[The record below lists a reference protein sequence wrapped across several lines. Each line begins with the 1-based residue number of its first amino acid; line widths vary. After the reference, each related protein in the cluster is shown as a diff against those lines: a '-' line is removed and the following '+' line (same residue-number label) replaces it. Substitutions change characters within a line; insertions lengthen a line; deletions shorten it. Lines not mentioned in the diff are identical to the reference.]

1 MAEEK
6 VIKSGVLTIPRL
18 LFLAVFGV
26 IIFLTVWSGL
36 LALGYWIMTLGLCG
50 LLTLIMMDYGIN
62 KKVLD
67 LEASPNQPGTPELQ
81 STSSEVVA
89 ASANAPRVRRRAGR
103 PTKRRR

>member
-18 LFLAVFGV
+18 LSLAVIGL

-36 LALGYWIMTLGLCG
+36 LAIGYWLMTLGLCG
-50 LLTLIMMDYGIN
+50 LLTLILMDYGIN
-62 KKVLD
+62 KKILD
-67 LEASPNQPGTPELQ
+67 LEAGPDQAGTPEIQ